1 MFADWPAT
9 LAEVAQIFG
18 LPGLVPDEHN
28 QVAFQLEDGV
38 TITLAL
44 PLQEGATGQMIG
56 EVARPADGA
65 FDEMAQAMLALNG
78 RLVEA
83 AGACF
88 ALHPAHATVLVI
100 LPFVD
105 WQLEPQ
111 SFAILVQR
119 FIGLCRIWNEKIQ
132 RADPDLSLEARIVAT
147 LDHAGI
153 E

>member
-9 LAEVAQIFG
+9 LAEVAQTFG

-28 QVAFQLEDGV
+28 QVAFQLEDGL

>member
-28 QVAFQLEDGV
+28 QVAFQLEDGL

-56 EVARPADGA
+56 EVARPTDGA

-78 RLVEA
+78 RLVEV